1 MTKQPTKRRRW
12 PKVLLGILA
21 ALLAVAV
28 LLGGVYAWLYNAGR
42 QALFSKNDPISA
54 PTSLVEMDDN
64 DQVIYN
70 GETYQYNDK
79 VTAILFMGVDKS
91 DIQQNTHYGNNGQAD
106 SLFLAAIDTATGAIR
121 IIPLSRESLRH
132 SLHHWAL

>member
-54 PTSLVEMDDN
+54 PTSLV
-64 DQVIYN
+64 
-70 GETYQYNDK
+70 
-79 VTAILFMGVDKS
+79 
-91 DIQQNTHYGNNGQAD
+91 
-106 SLFLAAIDTATGAIR
+106 
-121 IIPLSRESLRH
+121 
-132 SLHHWAL
+132 